1 MDQAAASDIQR
12 VDRAHALYVGLVLES
27 VDHARQFVNEYA
39 IFHNFA
45 VKKGVVKN
53 KDNTLLLLCKC
64 ARKPF
69 NTRNLPL
76 AKGSTGDNGLIRQ
89 QDARSMLC
97 DCPWRV
103 RWKRQWNDTWIITEL
118 VDQHERHQLE
128 GINPAA
134 YSENRPLPAEARET
148 MLDHVQHSTVSYRT
162 VASVLNSTYGLSL
175 LSRDVYNRSYDYTQ
189 NKGTSTRKL
198 IETLRDDGFLYRL
211 KVDVQNSIEALF
223 FCKPQDV
230 QMARIYGQMVI
241 IDATYKTNRFRLPLV
256 NIVTVDNNLHT
267 VRTALCFVSSE
278 KTSAYTWIL
287 QQLSET
293 N

>member
-1 MDQAAASDIQR
+1 QT
-12 VDRAHALYVGLVLES
+12 
-27 VDHARQFVNEYA
+27 FVNDYA

-45 VKKGVVKN
+45 VKKGVVKI

-64 ARKPF
+64 ARWPF

-76 AKGSTGDNGLIRQ
+76 TKGSTGDKLLTRQ

-134 YSENRPLPAEARET
+134 YPENRPLPAEARET
-148 MLDHVQHSTVSYRT
+148 MLDLVQHSTTSYRT

-175 LSRDVYNRSYDYTQ
+175 LSRDVDRTIIHRT
-189 NKGTSTRKL
+189 KASTTKL
-198 IETLRDDGFLYRL
+198 IETLRDDEFIYRV
-211 KVDVQNSIEALF
+211 K
-223 FCKPQDV
+223 
-230 QMARIYGQMVI
+230 
-241 IDATYKTNRFRLPLV
+241 
-256 NIVTVDNNLHT
+256 
-267 VRTALCFVSSE
+267 
-278 KTSAYTWIL
+278 
-287 QQLSET
+287 
-293 N
+293 